1 MRPGLRREIAIYAL
15 IAVVYGGVLRGA
27 LALSAQYGDSVAF
40 WPAAGV
46 ALALVLRFG
55 ARYWPAFFLGA
66 MLNWHTRQF
75 PFPVGGALVAVNVGE
90 ALLGAW
96 ILRKYTSFDKSLRR
110 LSDVLNLFVVAI
122 LMVAHVRTLGVSL
135 LMCAGGMEPWNGFA
149 GRWLMRW
156 LGGSTSI
163 LVLVP
168 WVLAGNPLRLIARM
182 NWKRGGEALAVTAGL
197 LTAGIVFFGHWGF
210 TKSTWPVG
218 FLIYPLSVWVAFRF
232 GLGGVTWLN
241 LLAGSFVIWGTMN
254 GRGLYVQYGEPWG
267 MALAAGFVAAI
278 SGTDLILSAILTE
291 RKAIAES
298 FSTSEK
304 RYRELVERSP
314 TLICTHALD
323 GTLLSVNAAAL
334 DSLGY
339 RPEEMVGKNLAQ
351 LVAGP
356 VREQFADYLK
366 RIEERGTDNGVLRL
380 ARRDDRDCYLL
391 YRNSVL
397 REPGREPFVLGNAVD
412 ITDRLEA
419 KELLKRS
426 ERRYQRVVD
435 HIREGLMVDDAG
447 GRVVYANA
455 EFLQLFG
462 LDAEDLSAMTLEDY
476 IAPEWRATLRDR
488 HNRRVRGEKVPEVF
502 EYQGLRK
509 DGTRIWLEVA
519 VTPVVEN
526 GVIIG
531 TQSAIRDIGERKQ
544 AHERIEYQAKMLASV
559 KDAVLA
565 ADRDFR
571 ITTWN
576 PGAEAIFGWKT
587 EELLGRTVAE
597 LLGPDFLDV
606 SRPEILQELVAK
618 GSVQEELTARRRD
631 GAAVMVE
638 TSAITVRDEQGDVTG
653 YVSVTRDI
661 TERKRAEE
669 EARSSTERLTH
680 ILESITDGF
689 FALDEKWRFVYINRQ
704 SARLIGRSKEE
715 LLGRN
720 IWEAFPEVSGWKF
733 EKELRRAMEEEAAVH
748 FEGHNRVM
756 EKWFE
761 LHVYPSPGGLSVFF
775 SDISERKHS
784 AEALQE
790 SETRYRDMVENAT
803 YGIFRATAEGEL
815 MDVNASLGTILG
827 YGFKE
832 DLLKKNVIRD
842 FFLEPAEGAAI
853 LETALR
859 TGRLEAR
866 EALWRRKDGAAVAV
880 HLAGRMARDA
890 AGNPAVIE
898 AIVENVTERRLLEEQ
913 LRQAQKME
921 AVGQLAGGVAHDFNN
936 LLGVIIG
943 YSEVILDRK
952 SIDDRMRGQLE
963 QVRKAGNSAASLTRQ
978 LLAFSRKQALEPR
991 IIDLNILVSDTSR
1004 MLQRLIGE
1012 HVKLVI
1018 VSGAGL
1024 GRVKVDPGQMEQV
1037 IVNLAVNAR
1046 DAMPDGGRLTIETS
1060 NAILDLNYAQSHVGV
1075 VPGPYVLLTVSDSGM
1090 GMPPETVSHIFEP
1103 FFTTKKQGTGLG
1115 LATVYGII
1123 QQSGGHLWVYS
1134 EVGHGTSFKIY
1145 LPRVQ
1150 DDASVTEE
1158 EEAKARPP
1166 RGTETVLLVED
1177 AEHLRLVVREFLHRL
1192 GYTVMEADGGQEALK
1207 LAKKHKG
1214 PIHLLLSDV
1223 VMPEMS
1229 GRHLWEKM
1237 SELRPDTKVL
1247 FMSGYTDDAIV
1258 HHGILEGG
1266 LSLLSKPFTQLALA
1280 KKIRE
1285 VLDGGRE

>member
-1 MRPGLRREIAIYAL
+1 MKPGLRREIAIYAL
-15 IAVVYGGVLRGA
+15 IAAVYGGVLHGA
-27 LALSAQYGDSVAF
+27 VTLSVHYGASVAF

-55 ARYWPAFFLGA
+55 PRYWPAFFLGA
-66 MLNWHTRQF
+66 VLISPFEHFRF
-75 PFPVGGALVAVNVGE
+75 PLGSALVAANVGE

-96 ILRKYTSFDKSLRR
+96 ILRRYTSFENSLRR
-110 LSDVLNLFVVAI
+110 LSDVLNLFVVTI
-122 LMVAHVRTLGVSL
+122 LVVPHVRTMGVSL
-135 LMCAGGMEPWNGFA
+135 VMCAGGMEPWSGFVS
-149 GRWLMRW
+149 RWLMRW
-156 LGGSTSI
+156 LGGATSV
-163 LVLVP
+163 LVVVP
-168 WVLAGNPLRLIARM
+168 WVLAGKPRRFLTGM
-182 NWKRGGEALAVTAGL
+182 TWKRKVEAFAVSAGL
-197 LTAGIVFFGHWGF
+197 LAAGIMFYGGGELQRAN
-210 TKSTWPVG
+210 WPVG
-218 FLIYPLSVWVAFRF
+218 FLIYPLSIWVAFRF

-254 GRGLYVQYGEPWG
+254 GRGLYAQYGEATG
-267 MALAAGFVAAI
+267 MALAAAFVAVI
-278 SGTDLILSAILTE
+278 SGTDLLLSAILAE
-291 RKAIAES
+291 RKAIAEN
-298 FSTSEK
+298 FSASEK

-323 GTLLSVNAAAL
+323 GTLLSVNGAAL
-334 DSLGY
+334 EALGY
-339 RPEEMVGKNLAQ
+339 RPEEMVGRNLAQ
-351 LVAGP
+351 LVAAP
-356 VREQFADYLK
+356 VRGEFADYLK
-366 RIEERGTDNGVLRL
+366 RIGERGADNGVLRL
-380 ARRDDRDCYLL
+380 VTRDGRDRYLL

-426 ERRYQRVVD
+426 EGRYRRVVD
-435 HIREGLMVDDAG
+435 HIREGLLVDDTE

-462 LDAEDLSAMTLEDY
+462 LSAEDLSAMTLEDY
-476 IAPEWRATLRDR
+476 IAPEWRALLRDR
-488 HNRRVRGEKVPEVF
+488 HNRRVRGEKVPDIF
-502 EYQGLRK
+502 EYEGLRK

-526 GVIIG
+526 GVITG
-531 TQSAIRDIGERKQ
+531 TQSVIRDISERKQ

-565 ADRDFR
+565 ADQDFR

-576 PGAEAIFGWKT
+576 PGAEAIFGWEAK
-587 EELLGRTVAE
+587 ELLGRTVAE

-606 SRPEILQELVAK
+606 NRPEILQELAAK
-618 GSVQEELTARRRD
+618 GSVQGELTVRRRD
-631 GAAVMVE
+631 GAALIVE
-638 TSAITVRDEQGDVTG
+638 TSAITVRDEQGDVSG

-689 FALDEKWRFVYINRQ
+689 FALDEKWRFVYINKQ
-704 SARLIGRSKEE
+704 GARLIRRSKEE

-748 FEGHNRVM
+748 FEGYHPAMGR
-756 EKWFE
+756 WFA
-761 LHVYPSPGGLSVFF
+761 LHAYPSPGGLSVFF
-775 SDISERKHS
+775 ADISEGKRS
-784 AEALQE
+784 AEALRE

-803 YGIFRATAEGEL
+803 YGIFRATAEGDL
-815 MDVNASLGTILG
+815 LDVNAALGTILG

-832 DLLKKNVIRD
+832 DLLNRNVIRD

-853 LETALR
+853 LETALQ

-866 EALWRRKDGAAVAV
+866 EALWRRKDGTAVAV

-890 AGNPAVIE
+890 AGQPAVIE
-898 AIVENVTERRLLEEQ
+898 AIVENVTERRSLEEQ

-952 SIDDRMRGQLE
+952 RIDDRMRGQLE
-963 QVRKAGNSAASLTRQ
+963 QVRRAGNSAASLTRQ

-1024 GRVKVDPGQMEQV
+1024 GRVKVAPGQMEQV
-1037 IVNLAVNAR
+1037 IMNLAVNAR

-1090 GMPPETVSHIFEP
+1090 GMPPETVSRIFEP

-1145 LPRVQ
+1145 LPRIQ
-1150 DDASVTEE
+1150 DEGAVTEE
-1158 EEAKARPP
+1158 EEAEARPP

-1192 GYTVMEADGGQEALK
+1192 GYTVVEAEGGEEALK
-1207 LAKKHKG
+1207 LAHKYKG

-1237 SELRPDTKVL
+1237 RELRPGSKVL

-1266 LSLLSKPFTQLALA
+1266 MSLLSKPFTQMALA
-1280 KKIRE
+1280 RKIRE
-1285 VLDGGRE
+1285 VLDGGKK